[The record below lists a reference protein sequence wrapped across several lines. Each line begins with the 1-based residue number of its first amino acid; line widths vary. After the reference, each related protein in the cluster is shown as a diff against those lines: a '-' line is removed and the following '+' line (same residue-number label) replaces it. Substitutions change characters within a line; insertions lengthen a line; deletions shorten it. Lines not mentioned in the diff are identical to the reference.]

1 MGQLCFANS
10 EFTIVNYT
18 CPKFDFCT
26 QVLKP
31 PKRLYI
37 QASSPIIPI
46 IASIYAHSYS
56 SLTKRN
62 KPPKAN
68 KYDSPTHLTQ
78 GVATLTPGLCARCPF
93 RSDKFGCAR
102 HIIQGKLDALLSL
115 ARTVRAYRSECTQS
129 TSTFQSLSV
138 RRSGSKLMPTFTTG
152 RPERA
157 NFEE

>member
-26 QVLKP
+26 QVIKP
-31 PKRLYI
+31 PKRLHI

-56 SLTKRN
+56 SLTKRD

-68 KYDSPTHLTQ
+68 KYGSPTHFN
-78 GVATLTPGLCARCPF
+78 PGCRYAQPWAMCSLPF
-93 RSDKFGCAR
+93 SFRQVRLRSAYHSR
-102 HIIQGKLDALLSL
+102 QLDALLSL

>member
-1 MGQLCFANS
+1 MAVQR
-10 EFTIVNYT
+10 I
-18 CPKFDFCT
+18 
-26 QVLKP
+26 
-31 PKRLYI
+31 
-37 QASSPIIPI
+37 
-46 IASIYAHSYS
+46 
-56 SLTKRN
+56 
-62 KPPKAN
+62 
-68 KYDSPTHLTQ
+68 LTQ
-78 GVATLTPGLCARCPF
+78 GVATLNPGLCARCPF

-138 RRSGSKLMPTFTTG
+138 RRSGSKLMPTLTTG